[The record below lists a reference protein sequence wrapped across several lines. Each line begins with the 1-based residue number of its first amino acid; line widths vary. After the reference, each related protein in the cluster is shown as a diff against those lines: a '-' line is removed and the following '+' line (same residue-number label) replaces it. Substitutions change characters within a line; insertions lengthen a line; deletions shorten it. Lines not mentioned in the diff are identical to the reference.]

1 MGFFDRLYYG
11 KAGKRDYS
19 EADMPRNRV
28 SLFFLVLKDH
38 VFDLVKVNL
47 LQVIFWLPFLLWT
60 YVNLAAIQSIDAE
73 AMLAA
78 TPAGASDMA
87 LISADLGIL
96 NAKLI
101 VLQVL
106 RLITV
111 VLVFPS
117 ILSVV
122 VSLFG

>member
-1 MGFFDRLYYG
+1 
-11 KAGKRDYS
+11 
-19 EADMPRNRV
+19 
-28 SLFFLVLKDH
+28 
-38 VFDLVKVNL
+38 
-47 LQVIFWLPFLLWT
+47 
-60 YVNLAAIQSIDAE
+60 
-73 AMLAA
+73 
-78 TPAGASDMA
+78 MA
-87 LISADLGIL
+87 LISADLGIR

-122 VSLFG
+122 VGLFG

>member
-1 MGFFDRLYYG
+1 
-11 KAGKRDYS
+11 
-19 EADMPRNRV
+19 
-28 SLFFLVLKDH
+28 
-38 VFDLVKVNL
+38 
-47 LQVIFWLPFLLWT
+47 
-60 YVNLAAIQSIDAE
+60 
-73 AMLAA
+73 MLAA

-87 LISADLGIL
+87 LISADLGIS

-117 ILSVV
+117 ILSFVV
-122 VSLFG
+122 HVLG

>member
-1 MGFFDRLYYG
+1 
-11 KAGKRDYS
+11 
-19 EADMPRNRV
+19 
-28 SLFFLVLKDH
+28 
-38 VFDLVKVNL
+38 
-47 LQVIFWLPFLLWT
+47 
-60 YVNLAAIQSIDAE
+60 
-73 AMLAA
+73 MLAA

-87 LISADLGIL
+87 LISADLGIR

-117 ILSVV
+117 IPSVAV
-122 VSLFG
+122 GLFGRRGAKD

>member
-1 MGFFDRLYYG
+1 MKKLVCLILALVMLLAMATC
-11 KAGKRDYS
+11 AGAEWKFER
-19 EADMPRNRV
+19 
-28 SLFFLVLKDH
+28 KI
-38 VFDLVKVNL
+38 DLVGAYTTACFLIGAL
-47 LQVIFWLPFLLWT
+47 LHRAGCF
-60 YVNLAAIQSIDAE
+60 SRAE

-87 LISADLGIL
+87 LISADLGICK
-96 NAKLI
+96 AKLI

-122 VSLFG
+122 VGLFG